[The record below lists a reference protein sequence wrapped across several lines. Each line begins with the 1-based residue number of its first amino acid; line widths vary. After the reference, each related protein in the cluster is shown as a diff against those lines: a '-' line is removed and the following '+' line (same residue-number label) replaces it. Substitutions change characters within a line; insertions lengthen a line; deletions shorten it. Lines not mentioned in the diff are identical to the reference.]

1 MNRRRQPLTLK
12 ALRADATQFVC
23 LCVMVLALPF
33 LHPLAEARAAQN
45 GLSGI
50 ICTQFGIAKD
60 ASDGV
65 PVGGADDGPCVI
77 LCAGM
82 AGGKNAKALLPTIS
96 EPLLRYPVW
105 VHASIYNQPDAVRT
119 NLFSRMTGIRGPPH
133 SI

>member
-1 MNRRRQPLTLK
+1 
-12 ALRADATQFVC
+12 
-23 LCVMVLALPF
+23 MVLALPF

-60 ASDGV
+60 AGDGV
-65 PVGGADDGPCVI
+65 PIGAADDGPCVI

-82 AGGKNAKALLPTIS
+82 AGGKNAKALMPTYS

-105 VHASIYNQPDAVRT
+105 VHARVHNHQDAVRS
-119 NLFSRMTGIRGPPH
+119 NVFSGKTGIRGPPH